1 MAQLPSTLPAPGQT
15 VSGQL
20 QEGFTMHIC
29 MHSLLI
35 DIYLVQLHR
44 GKDEII
50 GAVCVSAECLSV
62 WICAAGYTCMYTY
75 LSTVCVH

>member
-1 MAQLPSTLPAPGQT
+1 
-15 VSGQL
+15 
-20 QEGFTMHIC
+20 